1 MRSSVLQATDG
12 GCAQKLKLCLYVS
25 LLRRAQIIVQ
35 ESKRDGGRQ
44 LAPYAG
50 DMWYVPCHEPAKE
63 RHRWVV

>member
-1 MRSSVLQATDG
+1 
-12 GCAQKLKLCLYVS
+12 
-25 LLRRAQIIVQ
+25 VQ